1 MVKGNGATHVF
12 DYHDDDVVAKIAE
25 AAGGKLYRAFDTAS
39 NGDQCVAAMSK
50 DAPAIVRTSTSGCSF
65 GLPCCRHCSCVCLP
79 LRSMGDSLTVTCLP
93 PLSLHCAVAGQTDK
107 SKVPDNVDVKG
118 FLVAAPSGK

>member
-1 MVKGNGATHVF
+1 MF